1 MNNFIAHC
9 VSGRLP
15 RTPWARLA
23 AAAALLATTTAHAQ
37 QLTPAFRNWAATPPL
52 GWNSWD
58 CYGPTVTE
66 AETKANADYMA
77 KNLKSSGWEYVVVDI
92 RWYVGNDTAHGYNE
106 KDPDLNLDQYG
117 CFVPAP
123 NRFPSVAGGK
133 GFKPLADYLHGKG
146 LKFGIHIMRG
156 VPVEAVKRKMPIKG
170 STATAA
176 DIYTTE
182 GQCNWLHDMYTVVAG
197 RPGAQEYYNSL
208 FELYASW
215 DLDFVKIDDLSEP
228 YHTAE
233 IEMIRKAIDRTGR
246 KIVLSMSPGETP
258 IADAKHAQEHANMWR
273 TVGDFWDSWDQ
284 LKEHFEVC
292 QRWAPYTRVG
302 NWPDAD
308 MLPLGRLGIRAERGD
323 DRMSR
328 FTKDEQ
334 RTLMT
339 LWSIFRSPLMFGGD
353 LPSNDAATLALLTN
367 KAVLNVNQ
375 HSTNGRQLFRRGD
388 LVGWTADD
396 PATGAKYLA
405 LFNAEDQQPAP
416 ASAAAWASQ
425 PLNRQHVQQDVS
437 VELNGATKL
446 YLVVRDGGDGTA
458 WDHADWLNPTLQK
471 GAEKVPLST
480 LTWRQAT
487 AGWGKVSQGKSISG
501 APLRV
506 GEQTYEQGIGTHAN
520 SVIEYD
526 LPAGCTRFTAT
537 VGLDRAAAGQNT
549 GGTFQALVFT
559 KAPMLPPP
567 ADSVRVP
574 VKLSELGLVAGATAT
589 DLWTGQTFGVKDAEL
604 APFVRR
610 HGAVFYKLTASKA
623 GKAVPVK
630 GSTLRKTR

>member
-1 MNNFIAHC
+1 M
-9 VSGRLP
+9 SLPTSLKSRLLSA
-15 RTPWARLA
+15 TLMLGT
-23 AAAALLATTTAHAQ
+23 ALAHAQ
-37 QLTPAFRNWAATPPL
+37 SARLQPAFRSWAPTPPL

-77 KNLKSSGWEYVVVDI
+77 KNLKASGWEYVVVDI

-117 CFVPAP
+117 RFVPAP
-123 NRFPSVAGGK
+123 NRFPSAANGK

-170 STATAA
+170 SSATAA

-258 IADAKHAQEHANMWR
+258 IANARHAQEHANMWR

-292 QRWAPYTRVG
+292 ERWAPYTRVG

-323 DRMSR
+323 DRMTR

-353 LPSNDAATLALLTN
+353 LPSNDAATLRLLTN

-416 ASAAAWASQ
+416 ASAAAWAST
-425 PLNRQHVQQDVS
+425 PINRQHLQQEVS

-458 WDHADWLNPTLQK
+458 WDHADWLNPVLHK
-471 GAEKVPLST
+471 GSETVPLGT

-487 AGWGKVSQGKSISG
+487 AGWGKVSPGKSISG

-526 LPAGCTRFTAT
+526 VPAGCTRFTAT

-559 KAPMLPPP
+559 KIPMLPPP

-574 VKLSELGLVAGATAT
+574 VKLSELGLAAGATAT
-589 DLWTGQTFGVKDAEL
+589 DLWTGQTFRVKDAAL

-610 HGAVFYKLTASKA
+610 HGAVFYKLTTPKA
-623 GKAVPVK
+623 GKPAPVK
-630 GSTLRKTR
+630 AKVSKK